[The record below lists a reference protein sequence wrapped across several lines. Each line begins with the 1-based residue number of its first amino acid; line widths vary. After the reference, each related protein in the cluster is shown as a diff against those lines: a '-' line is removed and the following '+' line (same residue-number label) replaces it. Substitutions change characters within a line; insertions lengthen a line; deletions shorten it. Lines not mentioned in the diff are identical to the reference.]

1 MILLKARRRSLMAGL
16 FCLLLMSFA
25 GASYASVRFDVTES
39 PTEVINTGR
48 SEVTGAVNLIVN
60 GTGNVT
66 GTSTGGSTQIAFIY
80 TNPAM
85 QIDNTTTSGIRL
97 FFSSG
102 FIPAFTQ
109 VTGAQP
115 VGIVIVQNIDI
126 NGRCSGSITINM
138 LAGATPAEGDFIRLE
153 GLLGRVDAST
163 AITPGVDLFVALQSV
178 NDPAAQNFTPSSV
191 RVAKSLDGI
200 NVSITPDTLLL
211 CFPTLG
217 KPPSAETTYSITI
230 TEGFAR
236 AFVDSDA
243 NNDDELGNDRV
254 DSGGQGPPPPTD
266 LQVYEAG
273 PDPTDPLPEAAHI
286 GAPSNSTQLLIWFE
300 SIPASVSGI
309 DYPDSAHNAPANS
322 DIILLSSTFTASAGV
337 SQAIYSYEAF
347 DQSSVSDII
356 VESFTISPTIVLKS
370 GSTVTG
376 TILAAVSLAPT
387 VSDASGCAAPSST
400 PARPRFLLMYESDA
414 LATNNPP
421 SDSHKPYAS
430 IIRCNCYLLFTYVT
444 SDSGFN
450 TGIVIANTTGDTAPF
465 GADSEAPDQIGKITF
480 YFYDK
485 TAAYVGATTTAAD
498 ITAGKSF
505 VDLVSA
511 ILPSGV
517 ASFSGYVI
525 AKAEFQFCHG
535 FAFIA
540 DNSFAAVAQGYLANV
555 VPDPAIRW
563 PNGVRTAADAGDAT
577 NIVAGEGLNN

>member
-1 MILLKARRRSLMAGL
+1 MG
-16 FCLLLMSFA
+16 FA
-25 GASYASVRFDVTES
+25 GASYASVRFDVVGS

-48 SEVTGAVNLIVN
+48 SEVTGSVNLIVR

-66 GTSTGGSTQIAFIY
+66 GTSTGGSTQIAFLY

-109 VTGAQP
+109 VTGGPA
-115 VGIVIVQNIDI
+115 VGIVIVQNIDV
-126 NGRCSGSITINM
+126 NGRCSGAITINM
-138 LAGATPAEGDFIRLE
+138 LPGATPAEGAFIRLE
-153 GLLGRVDAST
+153 GVRGRIDAST
-163 AITPGVDLFVALQSV
+163 AITPGTDLFVAMQSV
-178 NDPAAQNFTPSSV
+178 NDPAAQNFTPDIV
-191 RVAKSLDGI
+191 RVAKSFDGI

-217 KPPSAETTYSITI
+217 KPPGVDTTYSITI

-243 NNDDELGNDRV
+243 NNDGNLANDRV
-254 DSGGQGPPPPTD
+254 DSGGQTAP
-266 LQVYEAG
+266 QVYEVG
-273 PDPTDPLPEAAHI
+273 TPPAASTASHL
-286 GAPSNSTQLLIWFE
+286 GAPTNSTQLLIWFE

-309 DYPDSAHNAPANS
+309 IYQLGGPPPEEGSSSDAIYNAAAK
-322 DIILLSSTFTASAGV
+322 SSLVLVSSSFTPSAGV

-347 DQSSVSDII
+347 DQTSLSDII
-356 VESFTISPTIVLKS
+356 VESYTLSPRIVLKS

-376 TILAAVSLAPT
+376 TIITAVSLAPT
-387 VSDASGCAAPSST
+387 VSESSGCAAPSAT

-414 LATNNPP
+414 VATNNPP
-421 SDSHKPYAS
+421 SDPHKPYAS

-444 SDSGFN
+444 AASGFN

-465 GADSEAPDQIGKITF
+465 GASEAPDQIGKITF

-498 ITAGKSF
+498 VTAGKSF

-517 ASFSGYVI
+517 TSFSGYVI

-540 DNSFAAVAQGYLANV
+540 DSGFATVAQGYLANV
-555 VPDPAIRW
+555 IPDPAIRW
-563 PNGVRTAADAGDAT
+563 PNGVRTAADAGDAA